1 MTELEKQR
9 EAWERL
15 ENNLKKVLSIPWEE
29 FDSPDSG
36 KIPRELDKVHVLH
49 RDIYK
54 YPIIVSKN
62 PDVQNGRMK
71 HPSLYLN
78 NGLTAL
84 AIGYGEVI
92 SKKVQGSPEEDSERK
107 EATIKDESAPRF
119 VSAILDYLHGTI
131 AFQDGELF
139 VINSHQLIK
148 LSNTALG
155 KRYKTSKKSL
165 FQADDVMSILK
176 FIHSKLDI
184 QPVKTIKTTVI
195 AGTDFQIDFKQRK
208 LSKDTLPKND
218 ECYFKYFEGQNY
230 ESVAAL
236 TVTYAQFLSEVTD
249 DSDSLHNASLQPAY
263 QMLVA
268 CGLMKKDK
276 FFVSKS
282 RERTG
287 KGLRN
292 GIISSLFD
300 TKTVN
305 LNELSNKATG
315 AMAWAN
321 LDAKEMYLATESAG
335 LDRQLEVML
344 KIIATETVAQG
355 RKQGRDYSEVDLSG
369 ILSIDTNEK
378 VFFSSGMKSRAVNI
392 AFKDRPVDETDEERK
407 AWFDPYAK
415 PLTENKISGGLSALL
430 HSFLFWKSQAFRF
443 NFKQVEMNNFTGD
456 DAQFDDVQIYV
467 MDKMI
472 AGDDVVLITNNDE
485 LKQLFKE
492 TYTGSSRQIDRKNAL
507 DEIGTA
513 ERKSQVIHP
522 LNPGRKSIRHIRKIN
537 PKRFQ
542 KASTAYMEQIM
553 EDAKFINDP

>member
-62 PDVQNGRMK
+62 PDIQNGRMK

-131 AFQDGELF
+131 AFQDGGLF

-415 PLTENKISGGLSALL
+415 PLTENKISGGLAALL

-492 TYTGSSRQIDRKNAL
+492 TYTGAARQTDRKKAL

-513 ERKSQVIHP
+513 ERKGPILHQN
-522 LNPGRKSIRHIRKIN
+522 NPGRKSIRHIRKIN

-553 EDAKFINDP
+553 EDAQFINNP

>member
-92 SKKVQGSPEEDSERK
+92 SKKVQGSPEEDSGRK
-107 EATIKDESAPRF
+107 ETAIKDESAPRF

-139 VINSHQLIK
+139 VVNNHQLVK

-155 KRYKTSKKSL
+155 KRYKTSQKSL

-195 AGTDFQIDFKQRK
+195 AGTDFQIDFKKRK

-230 ESVAAL
+230 ESVTEL

-305 LNELSNKATG
+305 LNELANKATG

-415 PLTENKISGGLSALL
+415 PLTENKISGGLAALL

-492 TYTGSSRQIDRKNAL
+492 TYTGSSRQTDRKKAL

-513 ERKSQVIHP
+513 ERKGPILHQN
-522 LNPGRKSIRHIRKIN
+522 NPGRKSIRHIRKIN

-553 EDAKFINDP
+553 EDAQFINNP

>member
-1 MTELEKQR
+1 MFLNQ
-9 EAWERL
+9 
-15 ENNLKKVLSIPWEE
+15 ENE
-29 FDSPDSG
+29 
-36 KIPRELDKVHVLH
+36 
-49 RDIYK
+49 
-54 YPIIVSKN
+54 
-62 PDVQNGRMK
+62 Q
-71 HPSLYLN
+71 
-78 NGLTAL
+78 
-84 AIGYGEVI
+84 
-92 SKKVQGSPEEDSERK
+92 
-107 EATIKDESAPRF
+107 
-119 VSAILDYLHGTI
+119 
-131 AFQDGELF
+131 
-139 VINSHQLIK
+139 
-148 LSNTALG
+148 
-155 KRYKTSKKSL
+155 
-165 FQADDVMSILK
+165 
-176 FIHSKLDI
+176 
-184 QPVKTIKTTVI
+184 
-195 AGTDFQIDFKQRK
+195 
-208 LSKDTLPKND
+208 
-218 ECYFKYFEGQNY
+218 
-230 ESVAAL
+230 
-236 TVTYAQFLSEVTD
+236 
-249 DSDSLHNASLQPAY
+249 
-263 QMLVA
+263 
-268 CGLMKKDK
+268 
-276 FFVSKS
+276 
-282 RERTG
+282 G

-415 PLTENKISGGLSALL
+415 PLTENKISGGLAALL

-492 TYTGSSRQIDRKNAL
+492 TYTGAAKQTDRKKAL

-513 ERKSQVIHP
+513 ERKGPILHQN
-522 LNPGRKSIRHIRKIN
+522 NPGRKSIRHIRKIN

-553 EDAKFINDP
+553 EDAQFINNP